1 MARRRLVS
9 PALTSVLRVLT
20 MNSLKPTRFIGSILL
35 TAIPCFAILGL
46 VFSAAFTARAFA
58 QGDAPTN
65 IGPLKPLVVTPMES
79 HIGNVTG
86 HAVEAKSDYRRYCA
100 GCHGTYGDANGEN
113 AVWLD
118 PKPRDFTIATF
129 KCRSTLTGTLPT
141 DQDLSDTISRGL
153 TNSNM
158 PVWSTFTNQQ
168 RANLVAYIKIFS
180 PRWQT
185 EKAGIPIKI
194 PPEPPITIESISHG
208 KALFT
213 KLECWKC
220 HGPHGEGDGPS
231 AATLTDSKDNP
242 IRPYNFASGGKDS
255 RFKCG
260 VTNQDVYK
268 IFMTGLDGTPMPS
281 FADVIQPNDAWD
293 LVHFLR
299 TLQVNRKSK
308 ENDVLLAAH
317 GVIPPYVEKTSDLT
331 PAAPAPNKAPGGGQ

>member
-1 MARRRLVS
+1 
-9 PALTSVLRVLT
+9 
-20 MNSLKPTRFIGSILL
+20 MNSLKPMRRIDATLL
-35 TAIPCFAILGL
+35 TVLIGL
-46 VFSAAFTARAFA
+46 VSVTGLAVRASA
-58 QGDAPTN
+58 QDVPD
-65 IGPLKPLVVTPMES
+65 IGPKPPVVVKPMES
-79 HIGNVTG
+79 HIGNITG
-86 HAVEAKSDYRRYCA
+86 HAADAKSDYRRYCA
-100 GCHGTYGDANGEN
+100 GCHGDYGDANGEN

-141 DQDLSDTISRGL
+141 DEDLFNNITRGF

-158 PVWSTFTNQQ
+158 PIWNTLSKQQ
-168 RANLVAYIKIFS
+168 RANLIAYIKIFS
-180 PRWQT
+180 PRWEK
-185 EKAGIPIKI
+185 EKAGEPIKI
-194 PPEPPITIESISHG
+194 PPEPAVTIESIAHG

-242 IRPYNFASGGKDS
+242 IRPYNFALGKDDS

-260 VTNQDVYK
+260 NTNQDIYK
-268 IFMTGLDGTPMPS
+268 IFMTGVDGTPMPS

-299 TLQVNRKSK
+299 TLQVNRKGK
-308 ENDVLLAAH
+308 ENEVLSAAH
-317 GVIPPYVEKTSDLT
+317 GVIPPYVEKQSSNLAPT
-331 PAAPAPNKAPGGGQ
+331 AAAHDKAPGGGH